1 MFTRCSQKQKYA
13 QLADKTENQYT
24 SQRYRT
30 TTTTKLRTDNKSS
43 EKAVENQAEKVTKY
57 QVIRNNRKPQ
67 DWSAIPLDDKDQTK

>member
-24 SQRYRT
+24 SQRHRT

-67 DWSAIPLDDKDQTK
+67 GFAGHAVEEE